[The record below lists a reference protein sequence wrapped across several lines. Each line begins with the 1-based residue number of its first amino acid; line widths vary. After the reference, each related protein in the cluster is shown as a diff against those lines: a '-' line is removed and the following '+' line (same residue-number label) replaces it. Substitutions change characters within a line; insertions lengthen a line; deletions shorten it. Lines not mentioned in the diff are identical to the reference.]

1 MKITRVE
8 CLPLRY
14 PYDEAIY
21 DASFKAAARQALL
34 VRIHTDAGIAGI
46 GEAAS
51 FGGPLTTTAHLI
63 NEELAPRL
71 HGEDPFRV
79 ERIWRKL
86 YHQSFQHGRG
96 GVVICALSGIDIAL
110 WDIIGQATGTPLY
123 KLLGGYRRSVPAY
136 ASGGFYR
143 RGKDT
148 SAIVAEMTGYAD
160 QGFRAAKM
168 KIGRNHSPLNPL
180 PLMPD
185 PDLSVSVEADLERVE
200 AVKNALG
207 RDVQLFV
214 DANAAWDHTTALRVG
229 RELDRLGVALFEEP
243 VSPDDWQSSRRLAA
257 ALDVPIAGYETEQL
271 ASRFHALIEQ
281 DCVDVVQPDLSWT
294 GGITE
299 CRKIAGH
306 AEMRRKTVMLHS
318 FSSGVLLA
326 ASLHALCA
334 WPNGGLLEFDQN
346 PNPLRDRILVEPIA
360 ADAGGRV
367 RVPERPGLGIEL
379 DEDAV
384 QAFLVDP
391 SAQAAGRSRRTT
403 DGED

>member
-1 MKITRVE
+1 MKITKVE

-14 PYDEAIY
+14 PYDEPIY

-34 VRIHTDAGIAGI
+34 VRIHTDAGVAGV

-51 FGGPLTTTAHLI
+51 FGGPLSTTGHLI
-63 NEELAPRL
+63 DQELAPRL

-123 KLLGGYRRSVPAY
+123 KLLGGFRRSVPAY
-136 ASGGFYR
+136 ASGGFYQ

-148 SAIVAEMTGYAD
+148 AAIVAEMTGYAER
-160 QGFRAAKM
+160 GFRAAKM

-185 PDLSVSVEADLERVE
+185 PDLSVSVETDLERVE

-214 DANAAWDHTTALRVG
+214 DANAAWDLTTALRVG

-243 VSPDDWQSSRRLAA
+243 VSPDDRHASRRLAA
-257 ALDVPIAGYETEQL
+257 ALDVPVAGYETEQR
-271 ASRFHALIEQ
+271 ASRFHGLIER
-281 DCVDVVQPDLSWT
+281 DCVDVVQPDLAWT

-334 WPNGGLLEFDQN
+334 WPNGGLLELDQN
-346 PNPLRDRILVEPIA
+346 PNPLRDRILIDPIV

-367 RVPERPGLGIEL
+367 CVPERPGLGIDL

-384 QAFLVDP
+384 QAFLVDA
-391 SAQAAGRSRRTT
+391 S
-403 DGED
+403 GETPMEGAKDE

>member
-1 MKITRVE
+1 MKITKVE

-14 PYDEAIY
+14 PYDEPIY
-21 DASFKAAARQALL
+21 DASFKAPARQALL
-34 VRIHTDAGIAGI
+34 VRIHTDARVAGI

-51 FGGPLTTTAHLI
+51 FGGPLSTTAHLVDQ
-63 NEELAPRL
+63 ELAPRL

-96 GVVICALSGIDIAL
+96 GVVVCALSGIDIAL
-110 WDIIGQATGTPLY
+110 WDIIGQATRTPLY
-123 KLLGGYRRSVPAY
+123 KLLGGFRRSVPAY

-148 SAIVAEMTGYAD
+148 AAIVAEMTGYAER
-160 QGFRAAKM
+160 GFRAVKM
-168 KIGRNHSPLNPL
+168 KVGRNHSPLNPL

-185 PDLSVSVEADLERVE
+185 PDLNVSVETDLERVE

-229 RELDRLGVALFEEP
+229 RDLDRLGVALFEEP
-243 VSPDDWQSSRRLAA
+243 VSPDDRHASRRLAA
-257 ALDVPIAGYETEQL
+257 ALDVSVAGYETEQL
-271 ASRFHALIEQ
+271 ASRFHALIER

-334 WPNGGLLEFDQN
+334 WAERRVAGTRPESQPTARPDTGR
-346 PNPLRDRILVEPIA
+346 PDRSRYRRPGPRAGAPGAGHRSGRRSGAGVP
-360 ADAGGRV
+360 GGRL
-367 RVPERPGLGIEL
+367 R
-379 DEDAV
+379 
-384 QAFLVDP
+384 
-391 SAQAAGRSRRTT
+391 
-403 DGED
+403 